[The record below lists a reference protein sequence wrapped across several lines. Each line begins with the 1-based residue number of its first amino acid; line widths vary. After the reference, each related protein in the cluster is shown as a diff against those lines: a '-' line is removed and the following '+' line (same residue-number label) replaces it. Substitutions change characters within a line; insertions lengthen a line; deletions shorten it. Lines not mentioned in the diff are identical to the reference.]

1 MKNEILSRLN
11 AAYNDTQN
19 RCIAITLSNYINT
32 VEGISE
38 EEFDRELYE
47 WYDKALTDFGF
58 PKTEEPNEPN
68 EQNYSVVKVDKIT
81 GIVLAE
87 QVCPNYEFANEF
99 IQQVAKLGYEP
110 SQTSGFMYETSKF
123 GLTIK

>member
-1 MKNEILSRLN
+1 MKQEILNRLN
-11 AAYNDTQN
+11 AAYDATQN
-19 RCIAITLSNYINT
+19 SCIAITLSNYIDT

-38 EEFDRELYE
+38 EDFDSEVYE
-47 WYDKALTDFGF
+47 WYNKALADFGY
-58 PKTEEPNEPN
+58 PRTEEQNEP
-68 EQNYSVVKVDKIT
+68 NYSVVKVDKIT

-87 QVCPNYEFANEF
+87 QVCPNYESANEF

-110 SQTSGFMYETSKF
+110 SQTSEFMYETSKF

>member
-1 MKNEILSRLN
+1 MKQEILNRLN
-11 AAYNDTQN
+11 AAYDATQN
-19 RCIAITLSNYINT
+19 CCIAITLSNYIDT

-38 EEFDRELYE
+38 EEFDREVYD
-47 WYDKALTDFGF
+47 WYDKALTDFGY
-58 PKTEEPNEPN
+58 PKEDESN
-68 EQNYSVVKVDKIT
+68 EQTYVVVKVDKIT

-87 QVCPNYEFANEF
+87 QVCPNYESANEF
-99 IQQVAKLGYEP
+99 IKQVAKLGYEP

>member
-1 MKNEILSRLN
+1 MS
-11 AAYNDTQN
+11 
-19 RCIAITLSNYINT
+19 
-32 VEGISE
+32 
-38 EEFDRELYE
+38 
-47 WYDKALTDFGF
+47 
-58 PKTEEPNEPN
+58 
-68 EQNYSVVKVDKIT
+68 YSVVKVDKIT

>member
-11 AAYNDTQN
+11 KAYEQTQN
-19 RCIAITLSNYINT
+19 HCIAITLSNYIDT
-32 VEGISE
+32 VEGISAD
-38 EEFDRELYE
+38 EFDRELYE
-47 WYDKALTDFGF
+47 WYDKALTDFGY
-58 PKTEEPNEPN
+58 PKTEEPSEP
-68 EQNYSVVKVDKIT
+68 NYSVVKVDKIT

-87 QVCPNYEFANEF
+87 QVCPSYEFANEF

>member
-1 MKNEILSRLN
+1 MKQEILNRLN
-11 AAYNDTQN
+11 AAYDATQN
-19 RCIAITLSNYINT
+19 CCIATTLSNYIYT

-38 EEFDRELYE
+38 EEFDREVYD
-47 WYDKALTDFGF
+47 WYDKALTDFGY
-58 PKTEEPNEPN
+58 PKEDESN
-68 EQNYSVVKVDKIT
+68 EQTYIVVKVDKIT

-87 QVCPNYEFANEF
+87 QVCPNYDSANEF

-110 SQTSGFMYETSKF
+110 SQTSEFMYETSKY